1 MYTKSTL
8 LQKALV
14 QLGFEKLEID
24 VYEFLLQERKLNIK
38 NLASKFGTNRVR
50 IYQILDK
57 LQLTGLLSYTKGVSR
72 EFNLESPTKILGLLK
87 FQETETSRITK
98 DFGDYLPDLLTNFF
112 SYDSKPTFKVYEG
125 KAQFMSVFNQILE
138 ELKPPDYILALGEGE
153 DFNEIIYV
161 DYFKEWMRKRIEK
174 KLRVK
179 ILARSQNTFLKEI
192 EPKNNEQF
200 REMKFLP
207 KEFRLTEGNLFILP
221 NKIIIWNT
229 VQVQA
234 VVIENRTI
242 AQFFIGIFNGIWES
256 ITTE

>member
-1 MYTKSTL
+1 MYTKSSL
-8 LQKALV
+8 LQKALT
-14 QLGFEKLEID
+14 QLGFEELEIA
-24 VYEFLLQERKLNIK
+24 VYEFLLPERNLNIK
-38 NLASKFGTNRVR
+38 NIASKFGTNRVR
-50 IYQILDK
+50 VYQILDK
-57 LQLTGLLSYTKGVSR
+57 LQLAGLLSYTKGVSR
-72 EFNLESPTKILGLLK
+72 EFNLESPSKILGLLK

-98 DFGDYLPDLLTNFF
+98 DFSDYLPDLLTNFF
-112 SYDSKPTFKVYEG
+112 SYNQTPTFKVYEG

-138 ELKPPDYILALGEGE
+138 ESKPTDYILALGEGE

-161 DYFKEWMRKRIEK
+161 DYFKEWMRKRIAK

-179 ILARSQNTFLKEI
+179 ILARPQNTFLKEI

-207 KEFRLTEGNLFILP
+207 SQFKLTEGNLFILP

-234 VVIENRTI
+234 VVIENRSI
-242 AQFFIGIFNGIWES
+242 AQFFVGIFNGIWNG
-256 ITTE
+256 ITAD